1 MNEFLNE
8 IDLIKNGR
16 FSLGFMLRNDFFL
29 DRKEIDIIKK
39 TAKRYGLYVC
49 ASYVNGC
56 CRILVEK
63 STDKRYK

>member
-29 DRKEIDIIKK
+29 DRKEIDTIKK
-39 TAKRYGLYVC
+39 QLKDMVC
-49 ASYVNGC
+49 MFVQAM
-56 CRILVEK
+56 
-63 STDKRYK
+63 

>member
-8 IDLIKNGR
+8 IDLIKTER

-29 DRKEIDIIKK
+29 DRKEIDTIKK
-39 TAKRYGLYVC
+39 VAKRHDLYVC

-63 STDKRYK
+63 PTDKRYK